1 MNNHIVSVRLDA
13 ALLANL
19 AILLKRARE
28 EHPDARHTVSSLIR
42 GAVAYSASS
51 EARTSEARASKAR
64 PNLMALIAEANK
76 SSPGE

>member
-1 MNNHIVSVRLDA
+1 MTNHIVSVRLDA

-51 EARTSEARASKAR
+51 EARASKAR